1 MRLIKLRVHPTPS
14 PSPPSCYMFKDE
26 DREPRLGRFLRKA
39 LTLLSKGSSGA
50 SRDVMTIVSSTL
62 DQATAS
68 GKQGGKKVSKTSS
81 SQVYEAEDRDWRE
94 RESCAHKLALIAC
107 CLPGFETF
115 NTRKTLFLIKIVLQS
130 AENIREV
137 L

>member
-68 GKQGGKKVSKTSS
+68 GKQGGKKKSPK
-81 SQVYEAEDRDWRE
+81 
-94 RESCAHKLALIAC
+94 H
-107 CLPGFETF
+107 LPLRF
-115 NTRKTLFLIKIVLQS
+115 TRLRTEIGGSGSRVLTNS
-130 AENIREV
+130 